1 MSASPTTTS
10 IWDSIQWN
18 QGTFGGN
25 VPSLCNIKVRDAL
38 YIAFREA
45 RILKR
50 PQALNSLSELTDGL
64 IFLNQQVDY
73 WAARACY
80 AWTTTFYEFTLT
92 PGHQPYLIGPG
103 LPPPDFNVPIRPPSI
118 VSASLILTAGS
129 SPVDIPIKIRDNK
142 WWHEKSVKSLPSTQP
157 TDLYYE
163 PDVPNG
169 SLWFWPIATIVND
182 VRLEATVQLR
192 HFQTLDDCFIAPQAY
207 LAAVTLTLAEELV
220 DIWGTEMPL
229 NLARRAMKA
238 RDALQSNNNL
248 APRIATAD
256 WGTATRH
263 ASDFNYVTGTIPN
276 L

>member
-1 MSASPTTTS
+1 MGSQTNPLWDAS
-10 IWDSIQWN
+10 QWN
-18 QGTFGGN
+18 QSTFGGGGA
-25 VPSLCNIKVRDAL
+25 SLCSTKSGDVL

-45 RILKR
+45 RVLKR
-50 PQALNSLSELTDGL
+50 PQALNSPSELADGL

-80 AWTTTFYEFTLT
+80 AWTTHFYEFTLT
-92 PGHQPYLIGPG
+92 PGHQPYLVGPG
-103 LPPPDFNVPIRPPSI
+103 LLAPDFAVPIRPPSI
-118 VSASLILTAGS
+118 VSASLILTATG
-129 SPVDIPIKIRDNK
+129 SPVDIPIHIRDNK
-142 WWHEKSVKSLPSTQP
+142 WWHNQSVKSLTSTQP

-163 PDVPNG
+163 ADVPNG
-169 SLWFWPIATIVND
+169 SLWFWPIATIAND
-182 VRLEATVQLR
+182 VRLEATVQLQQ
-192 HFQTLDDCFIAPQAY
+192 FQTLTDCFIAPQAY

-248 APRIATAD
+248 APRISTAD
-256 WGTATRH
+256 WGTSQRKAG
-263 ASDFNYVTGTIPN
+263 DFNWVTGTMPN